1 MKKIKLMIASVSM
14 LVLVACGTSNAGLA
28 SALLNAANGGSA
40 ASAVGSAASTGANAV
55 GSMIQ
60 TATTGSNLTNLLAS
74 VIGLDKVTKQGLVG
88 TWNYKTPGVAFTSE
102 STLAEAGGEVVASTC
117 KEKLASTYSKV
128 GFKSGNTSFTFNED
142 GTFAAKILGKS
153 WNGTYTFDEK
163 TQAITLKGLLF
174 SLNGFTKRNS
184 DGIALLFESKK
195 ILTVI
200 QALGAMSGNSTLN
213 TISEVAGNYNG
224 VRVGFDLKK

>member
-1 MKKIKLMIASVSM
+1 MKRIKLMIASVSM
-14 LVLVACGTSNAGLA
+14 LALVACGTSNAGLA
-28 SALLNAANGGSA
+28 SALLNAATGNSAASAAGSA
-40 ASAVGSAASTGANAV
+40 ASAGANAV

-60 TATTGSNLTNLLAS
+60 TATTGSNLTNLLTS
-74 VIGLDKVTKQGLVG
+74 IIGLDKVTKQGLIG
-88 TWNYKTPGVAFTSE
+88 TWNYKAPGVAFTSE
-102 STLAEAGGEVVASTC
+102 STFAEAGGEVVAATC
-117 KEKLASTYSKV
+117 KEKLTSTYSKV

-163 TQAITLKGLLF
+163 TQAITLKGLFF
-174 SLNGFTKRNS
+174 SLSGFTKRNS

-224 VRVGFDLKK
+224 VRVGFDLTK